1 LACFLIWKGLHDV
14 EWVFE
19 TFCSL
24 LCFNG
29 TLDPTKVAGKIVAC
43 LRGIS
48 ARVEKGAVVLEAG
61 GIGMIL
67 GNPPVSGNDIVAD
80 PHVLPATMVDA
91 NDAIEIFSYIADTRF
106 KCSPY
111 LQIFLQNHLHRK
123 DTCEVRLVMDGLSQL
138 FQLGTLA
145 CIVEIE
151 ISLCTIP
158 ITNQVINHGSYFE
171 NIESSYGSM
180 RNLTNCLINYV
191 HCNGGWAIVHQWH
204 KSLQQSPFLA

>member
-1 LACFLIWKGLHDV
+1 M
-14 EWVFE
+14 
-19 TFCSL
+19 
-24 LCFNG
+24 
-29 TLDPTKVAGKIVAC
+29 AGKIVAC
-43 LRGIS
+43 IRGIS

-106 KCSPY
+106 KSSPY
-111 LQIFLQNHLHRK
+111 LQISLQNYLHRK
-123 DTCEVRLVMDGLSQL
+123 DTCEVHLVMDGLSQL

-151 ISLCTIP
+151 ISVCTIP

-171 NIESSYGSM
+171 NIESSLWQYEK
-180 RNLTNCLINYV
+180 LDQLFDQLCAL
-191 HCNGGWAIVHQWH
+191 QWWLGY
-204 KSLQQSPFLA
+204 SSPMAQITPAVTILGIKPAPIMASFSSQGPSTLPTDVLKVLLSQTW

>member
-1 LACFLIWKGLHDV
+1 M
-14 EWVFE
+14 
-19 TFCSL
+19 
-24 LCFNG
+24 
-29 TLDPTKVAGKIVAC
+29 AGKIVAC

-106 KCSPY
+106 KSSPY
-111 LQIFLQNHLHRK
+111 LQISLRNYLHTK

-138 FQLGTLA
+138 F
-145 CIVEIE
+145 VEIE
-151 ISLCTIP
+151 ISVCTIP

-171 NIESSYGSM
+171 NIESS
-180 RNLTNCLINYV
+180 L
-191 HCNGGWAIVHQWH
+191 W
-204 KSLQQSPFLA
+204 